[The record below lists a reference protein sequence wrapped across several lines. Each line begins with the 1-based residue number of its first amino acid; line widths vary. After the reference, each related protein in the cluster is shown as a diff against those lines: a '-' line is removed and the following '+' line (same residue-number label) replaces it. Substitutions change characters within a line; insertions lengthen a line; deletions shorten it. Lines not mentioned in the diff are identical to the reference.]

1 MLAQRESTASTVLN
15 LQMRREH
22 QLSMALVS
30 GSTGDPDPRWLD
42 HTTARLGCLGLW
54 SADREEGGERQH
66 LLTMTGAYA
75 RRPPFASP
83 RQSGSRTSP
92 TGLSRAQWAPGDIGW

>member
-1 MLAQRESTASTVLN
+1 VLN

-22 QLSMALVS
+22 QVSMALVS
-30 GSTGDPDPRWLD
+30 GSTGDPRSLGWLD

-66 LLTMTGAYA
+66 LLT
-75 RRPPFASP
+75 
-83 RQSGSRTSP
+83 
-92 TGLSRAQWAPGDIGW
+92 LSLIHI